1 MLIDFVAFVAKLLL
15 ALIILKMIEVHAVRK
30 DSESPFGQAMAFL
43 LG

>member
-1 MLIDFVAFVAKLLL
+1 MLIDFVAFMAKLIL

-30 DSESPFGQAMAFL
+30 DSEAPFGQAMAFL